1 MRRHAGFTPT
11 PQTLSAGR
19 RLVWGFTLIETM
31 VAGSLLV
38 SLSVVTMV
46 WLGGA
51 ADLWWT
57 SSAQQQAREAVEQA
71 SSRMVRELRMGTR
84 AAGASPPNAAI
95 PAPPG
100 NTQMEF
106 YLPADLD
113 PNDGNTT
120 IVDAIGNIEW
130 SLAPPPNNPTR
141 VQYVYDAP
149 SRQLRRIQGGQTVV
163 LANGVTAATFADAGI
178 DPSLRA
184 NEIRVTLTAQQ
195 TTPLRRAVA
204 STSSQIVR
212 LRN

>member
-1 MRRHAGFTPT
+1 MRPRAGFT
-11 PQTLSAGR
+11 
-19 RLVWGFTLIETM
+19 LVETM

-38 SLSVVTMV
+38 SLSLVTMV
-46 WLGGA
+46 WMSRA

-57 SSAQQQAREAVEQA
+57 SSTQQQAREAVEQA
-71 SSRMVRELRMGTR
+71 TSRMVRELRTGTR
-84 AAGASPPNAAI
+84 AAGASPPNALI

-113 PNDGNTT
+113 VGDGNTT

-130 SLAPPPNNPTR
+130 SLAPPLNNPTR
-141 VQYVYDAP
+141 VQYVYNAP
-149 SRQLRRIQGGQTVV
+149 SRQLRRIQGGQTVI
-163 LANGVTAATFADAGI
+163 LATNVAAATFADSGI

-195 TTPLRRAVA
+195 TTPLRRTVT